1 MSEFKARIVAELDTA
16 KLNQQI
22 KELQN
27 KNINLNV
34 KTDNSAKEAEKNINN
49 INNAVKQTTK
59 SAETFGQKLKNA
71 LGIGS
76 AAAIVYKGI
85 SLIRQ
90 AANNA
95 VNSVKELN
103 ESLTNLRIVTNA
115 SQTEAEQYMTTYNS
129 MAQSLGATT
138 TEVADTATGWL
149 RQGKTI
155 SETNQLINDSI
166 KLSKIGMI
174 NSADATTYLTSALNG
189 YKLEASQATSVVDK
203 LSKLDSAAA
212 ITASGL
218 AEGMSRTAN
227 TARDAG
233 VSMDELL
240 AYLAVIGETTQKS
253 MSSVGESLKTV
264 FTRMSN
270 VKLGK
275 IDFTNEDGTTES
287 LSDVETVLNQLDIK
301 LRATNNEFR
310 DFSDVLA
317 EVGSKW
323 TNYSG
328 VQQAAIAK
336 SFAGVRQQEN
346 FRVLMNNF
354 DKVKKY
360 TDLAANSA
368 GSAEQKFGA
377 YLDGIE
383 AKSKSL
389 QAAFEGL
396 ASNTISSDVV
406 NNIQEAAAALVTFI
420 DKANLLD
427 GAITGL
433 LAGGAVKLFT
443 MLKSGISS
451 ATINLNEFNAALQIA
466 KTGNIGTAEI
476 EQLAQVT
483 NNLSNSQLKAVLSSK
498 ALSAEQ
504 RITILTSQGL
514 TKAEAEAK
522 ISALGLATSEGV
534 AAGATSTLGGAFKG
548 LWATLKANPLI
559 LIIGGVTAAVAA
571 FNSYQDSIKEAQKA
585 TIDTAKEST
594 DHIKE
599 LESSLKS
606 YLELDTTATEADK
619 ANALK
624 SVTEQINNKTEAL
637 KNATEA
643 EKGYKD
649 AVMDSIEADYNSAA
663 GKAKDAAVAAKE
675 KIAGQWSTDFTRQ
688 IQVGDNNNDIAYAE
702 VKDILGKYI
711 SLDDYNIPGSK
722 TKAYYLGDT
731 YSQNNINTSDIESLL
746 TYYDKLQQAQNAIQQ
761 KALELGDSGNAL
773 LESPLYKAIS
783 EILSNETNKTNID
796 DYITNRSEEI
806 YNSAIASQSIPETVE
821 QFNKLKDT
829 MLQQAGDSTLLADA
843 ITNRLNSAFG
853 SLANEAT
860 KANNKVSNLDFT
872 IDTETFTKQLETQK
886 DEIANIADG
895 YKKISGV
902 IDEYNENGNISLD
915 NLETLMSVGDEYVST
930 LFDENGQL
938 NINKDSYA
946 KLAKAKLEDIRYS
959 MLENAISSIN
969 QLSKDDETS
978 VNDKLSASTGKLTE
992 ETLKLVAAKK
1002 LAEGVDSTQI
1012 QKIIHTYSEW
1022 SAIIDNTEAGL
1033 ENNIDAT
1040 LGLSNASDTLKDSLE
1055 NEKKALENS
1064 KSALEEQKSALEDTK
1079 DGYENAIDS
1088 IKSLIDW
1095 TENYIKQ
1102 TKEDEID
1109 ALEKKK
1115 QSVDDLIESQK
1126 ELLQAQKDEY
1136 DWNKEISDKQNSV
1149 AKNALAASI
1158 ASLDD
1163 SSAGKKAYKE
1173 AIDTLNESRSD
1184 MTDTLY
1190 EHSIDTRMDALDKLK
1205 EQSDEYYDS
1214 EIDKINEFLNDEVA
1228 LYKSACSMI
1237 DNDNGTLYSNLLNYC
1252 KTYTTTSEAEFNHM
1266 WTSAQ
1271 SAMQQYNIANLD
1283 TFSLL
1288 NDLQGHIYEVDGAI
1302 DTISNSISSYE
1313 DKISGVQSKLD
1324 GLSDS
1329 AQTAIN
1335 NINNALNAENELNK
1349 AKWYYDWQGSRYE
1362 SNLNQKES
1370 AIQDII
1376 CKIENQNGGRFPASA
1391 ASIYGKIKH
1400 YAKGTRNSVGGLS
1413 ITQEDGFE
1421 AIFQKLQNGEYTMM
1435 SKGSQVFN
1443 SDMTD
1448 NLYNFSADPQKFMSE
1463 IASKFNY
1470 SNYLDSRQG
1479 DIDRTTKQIASNYNQ
1494 NNIGDITVN
1503 SAPIYIQ
1510 GDATQSTVKALKA
1523 ETDKIV
1529 DKATKNVMNIA
1540 LRNKRLI

>member
-22 KELQN
+22 QELQN

-34 KTDNSAKEAEKNINN
+34 KTDNATKEAQKNINN
-49 INNAVKQTTK
+49 INKSIKQTTK

-71 LGIGS
+71 FKIS
-76 AAAIVYKGI
+76 TVYSIAYKAINLI
-85 SLIRQ
+85 SQ
-90 AANNA
+90 ASQNA

-103 ESLTNLRIVTNA
+103 QSLTNLRIVTGAN
-115 SQTEAEQYMTTYNS
+115 QTEAEQYMTTYNS
-129 MAQSLGATT
+129 MARELGATT
-138 TEVADTATGWL
+138 TEVADAATDWL
-149 RQGKTI
+149 RQGKSIT
-155 SETNQLINDSI
+155 ETNNLIQDSI
-166 KLSKIGMI
+166 KLSKVGMI
-174 NSADATTYLTSALNG
+174 NSADATTFLTSALNG
-189 YKLEASQATSVVDK
+189 YRLEASQATSVVDK
-203 LSKLDSAAA
+203 LSKLDSSAAV
-212 ITASGL
+212 TAGGL
-218 AEGMSRTAN
+218 AEAMSKTAVSADS
-227 TARDAG
+227 TG
-233 VSMDELL
+233 VSMDRLL
-240 AYLAVIGETTQKS
+240 GYLAT
-253 MSSVGESLKTV
+253 VGEITQENMSTIGNAFKT
-264 FTRMSN
+264 FFARYTSIKTG
-270 VKLGK
+270 KLELV
-275 IDFTNEDGTTES
+275 DEDGTTETLSNVEQS
-287 LSDVETVLNQLDIK
+287 LKNVGIDMRSTI
-301 LRATNNEFR
+301 T
-310 DFSDVLA
+310 DFDNAGDVLDNLYA
-317 EVGSKW
+317 KW
-323 TNYSG
+323 DSLNG
-328 VQQAAIAK
+328 VQQNAIANA
-336 SFAGVRQQEN
+336 FGGVRQKERFLALMEN
-346 FRVLMNNF
+346 Y
-354 DKVKKY
+354 DKAKKY
-360 TDLAANSA
+360 MDLSANSA
-368 GSAEQKFGA
+368 GAGEQKFGA
-377 YLDGIE
+377 YLDSIE

-389 QAAFEGL
+389 QASFEAL
-396 ASNTISSDVV
+396 ANNTISSDVV
-406 NNIQEAAAALVTFI
+406 NNIQEATAALITFI
-420 DKANLLD
+420 DKSNLLD

-433 LAGGAVKLFT
+433 LAGGAIKLFT
-443 MLKSGISS
+443 MLKTGISS
-451 ATINLNEFNAALQIA
+451 SVLKLNEFHSALSLIKA
-466 KTGNIGTAEI
+466 GNIGEAEI
-476 EQLAQVT
+476 AQLAQMT
-483 NNLSNSQLKAVLSSK
+483 SNLSQSQLKAVLSSK

-504 RITILTSQGL
+504 RIAILTSQGL

-559 LIIGGVTAAVAA
+559 LIVTGITAAVSA
-571 FNSYQDSIKEAQKA
+571 FNTYKENLEKAQKA

-599 LESSLKS
+599 LESSMKS
-606 YLELDTTATEADK
+606 YLELDTSATEADK
-619 ANALK
+619 ASALK
-624 SVTEQINNKTEAL
+624 SVTKQINNKTEAL

-649 AVMDSIEADYNSAA
+649 AVMDSIEADYSDAA

-731 YSQNNINTSDIESLL
+731 YSQNNINTNDIESLL
-746 TYYDKLQQAQNAIQQ
+746 TYYDKLQQAQEAIQQ

-806 YNSAIASQSIPETVE
+806 YNSAIASQGIPETVE
-821 QFNKLKDT
+821 QFQKLKDT
-829 MLQQAGDSTLLADA
+829 MLQQAGDSTLLADS
-843 ITNRLNSAFG
+843 ITNRLNSAYG
-853 SLANEAT
+853 SLADEAT
-860 KANNKVSNLDFT
+860 KAENKVSSLDFT
-872 IDTETFTKQLETQK
+872 VDTETFTKQLEEQQ
-886 DEIANIADG
+886 DEINKIADG

-902 IDEYNENGNISLD
+902 IDEYNENGNISLA

-978 VNDKLSASTGKLTE
+978 ANDKLSASTGKLTE

-1022 SAIIDNTEAGL
+1022 SALIDNTEAGL

-1040 LGLSNASDTLKDSLE
+1040 LGLESASDKLKDSLE
-1055 NEKKALENS
+1055 SEKKALENS
-1064 KSALEEQKSALEDTK
+1064 KSALEDKKKALEDTK

-1088 IKSLIDW
+1088 VKSLIDW
-1095 TENYIKQ
+1095 TEKYIKQ
-1102 TKEDEID
+1102 SKEDNIKS
-1109 ALEKKK
+1109 LEDKKK
-1115 QSVDDLIESQK
+1115 SVDDLIESQK

-1158 ASLDD
+1158 ASLND

-1190 EHSIDTRMDALDKLK
+1190 EHSIDTRMDALDKMK
-1205 EQSDEYYDS
+1205 EQSDEYYDG

-1271 SAMQQYNIANLD
+1271 SAMQEYNIANLD

-1288 NDLQGHIYEVDGAI
+1288 NDLQGRIYEVDTAI
-1302 DTISNSISSYE
+1302 DTVASGIESYE

-1324 GLSDS
+1324 NLSNS

-1335 NINNALNAENELNK
+1335 NINSALNAENELNK

-1362 SNLNQKES
+1362 SNLNNKDS
-1370 AIQDII
+1370 AIQDILR
-1376 CKIENQNGGRFPASA
+1376 KIENDNGGRFPASA
-1391 ASIYGKIKH
+1391 ASIYGTIKH
-1400 YAKGTRNSVGGLS
+1400 YATGTRNSVGGLS

-1421 AIFQKLQNGEYTMM
+1421 AIFQKFQNGEYTMM
-1435 SKGSQVFN
+1435 PKGSQVFN

-1448 NLYNFSADPQKFMSE
+1448 NLYNFSADPQKFLSDV
-1463 IASKFNY
+1463 ISKRSSFLSSSY
-1470 SNYLDSRQG
+1470 G
-1479 DIDRTTKQIASNYNQ
+1479 DISNSLESVTNKVTKFGGDVSFNPTSTYNIYGNVDNTTLNNAKKQEQKLYEKYKKQ
-1494 NNIGDITVN
+1494 FMLEMLREKNN
-1503 SAPIYIQ
+1503 
-1510 GDATQSTVKALKA
+1510 L
-1523 ETDKIV
+1523 
-1529 DKATKNVMNIA
+1529 
-1540 LRNKRLI
+1540 